1 MKKFPYISEELITA
15 LAERI
20 PHISPNKGD
29 SIETLM
35 WRGGMRSVVDL
46 LTQLHKEQLYE
57 NSED

>member
-1 MKKFPYISEELITA
+1 
-15 LAERI
+15 
-20 PHISPNKGD
+20 
-29 SIETLM
+29 M